1 MQAASGGAGVSSDLL
16 PGLVT
21 DGQLGVQ
28 VLATPHCQPAIEGLI
43 SAAQLTS
50 RPLSYPGKSILKV
63 PMVSICHV
71 KK

>member
-1 MQAASGGAGVSSDLL
+1 MQAASGGAGVSPDLL

-43 SAAQLTS
+43 SADQLEAT
-50 RPLSYPGKSILKV
+50 LKTL
-63 PMVSICHV
+63 
-71 KK
+71 